1 MQNLIFSIF
10 PNQNF
15 VDLGLFQFGWERC
28 TPAHSFGPAARN
40 HYLFH
45 YILSGTGTLMADD
58 SKGVTQTYSI
68 TSMQGFMIFPNQIT
82 TYVADKQ
89 LPWEYVWLE
98 FDGLRVKSLL
108 DTIGLSL
115 DKPVYHARN
124 KSLREDMANEML
136 YISRHKDESPFH
148 LIGHL
153 YLFLDYLLRSAADE
167 QLEHGSKLREFYI
180 HEALT
185 YIEHNFQNEITI
197 EDIAK
202 SYMDVYDSRIISKAG
217 TPFHNIVETLD
228 GDMIHGDMDEEI
240 TSGKC
245 LIAAANPD
253 LMESYI
259 EKDDIVIL
267 GNRYESQLCAI
278 EMGAKCIIVCDGAL
292 VSYTISRL
300 AESRGCYIIK
310 TPYDTFTASRL
321 INQSIPIRFFMKS
334 ENLITFGLGEYL
346 DDIRDT
352 MAKKRYRDFPIL
364 DWNENYF
371 GMISRRS
378 LLGARKKKLI
388 LVDHNELTQAVDGME
403 EAEIIEIID
412 HHRIGSIE
420 TMGPVFFRNQPL
432 GCTATIIYQMYRE
445 SGVELTEKIAGLLC
459 SAILSDTLIYRSPTC
474 TQCF

>member
-68 TSMQGFMIFPNQIT
+68 KSMQGFMIFPNQIT

-197 EDIAK
+197 EDIAGVCGLNRTYFGK
-202 SYMDVYDSRIISKAG
+202 IFKEALGKTPQEFLLNYRMLKAAELLKLTSLSIGDVGLAVGYANQMHFSRAFKNNYGISPREWRYQNHINNTVG
-217 TPFHNIVETLD
+217 S
-228 GDMIHGDMDEEI
+228 DEE
-240 TSGKC
+240 
-245 LIAAANPD
+245 
-253 LMESYI
+253 
-259 EKDDIVIL
+259 
-267 GNRYESQLCAI
+267 
-278 EMGAKCIIVCDGAL
+278 
-292 VSYTISRL
+292 
-300 AESRGCYIIK
+300 
-310 TPYDTFTASRL
+310 
-321 INQSIPIRFFMKS
+321 
-334 ENLITFGLGEYL
+334 
-346 DDIRDT
+346 
-352 MAKKRYRDFPIL
+352 
-364 DWNENYF
+364 
-371 GMISRRS
+371 
-378 LLGARKKKLI
+378 
-388 LVDHNELTQAVDGME
+388 HTQ
-403 EAEIIEIID
+403 
-412 HHRIGSIE
+412 
-420 TMGPVFFRNQPL
+420 
-432 GCTATIIYQMYRE
+432 
-445 SGVELTEKIAGLLC
+445 
-459 SAILSDTLIYRSPTC
+459 
-474 TQCF
+474 

>member
-1 MQNLIFSIF
+1 MQNWIFSIF
-10 PNQNF
+10 HNQNF

-28 TPAHSFGPAARN
+28 APAHSFGPAARN

-68 TSMQGFMIFPNQIT
+68 KSMQGFMIFPNQIT

-124 KSLREDMANEML
+124 KNLREDMANEML

-197 EDIAK
+197 EDIAGVCGLNRT
-202 SYMDVYDSRIISKAG
+202 Y
-217 TPFHNIVETLD
+217 F
-228 GDMIHGDMDEEI
+228 
-240 TSGKC
+240 GK
-245 LIAAANPD
+245 IFKEA
-253 LMESYI
+253 
-259 EKDDIVIL
+259 L
-267 GNRYESQLCAI
+267 G
-278 EMGAKCIIVCDGAL
+278 
-292 VSYTISRL
+292 
-300 AESRGCYIIK
+300 K
-310 TPYDTFTASRL
+310 TPQEFLLNYRMLKAAELLKLTSLSIGDVGLAVGYANQMHFSRAFKNNYG
-321 INQSIPIRFFMKS
+321 ISPR
-334 ENLITFGLGEYL
+334 EW
-346 DDIRDT
+346 
-352 MAKKRYRDFPIL
+352 RYQ
-364 DWNENYF
+364 NHVNNT
-371 GMISRRS
+371 
-378 LLGARKKKLI
+378 
-388 LVDHNELTQAVDGME
+388 VDSDKEHTQ
-403 EAEIIEIID
+403 
-412 HHRIGSIE
+412 
-420 TMGPVFFRNQPL
+420 
-432 GCTATIIYQMYRE
+432 
-445 SGVELTEKIAGLLC
+445 
-459 SAILSDTLIYRSPTC
+459 
-474 TQCF
+474 

>member
-68 TSMQGFMIFPNQIT
+68 KSMQGFMIFPNQIT

-197 EDIAK
+197 EDIAGVCGLNRTYFGK
-202 SYMDVYDSRIISKAG
+202 IFKEALGKTPQEFLLNYRMLKAAEMLKLTSLSIGDIGLAVGYANQMHFSRAFKNNYGISPREWRYQNHINNTVDS
-217 TPFHNIVETLD
+217 
-228 GDMIHGDMDEEI
+228 DEE
-240 TSGKC
+240 
-245 LIAAANPD
+245 
-253 LMESYI
+253 
-259 EKDDIVIL
+259 
-267 GNRYESQLCAI
+267 
-278 EMGAKCIIVCDGAL
+278 
-292 VSYTISRL
+292 
-300 AESRGCYIIK
+300 
-310 TPYDTFTASRL
+310 
-321 INQSIPIRFFMKS
+321 
-334 ENLITFGLGEYL
+334 
-346 DDIRDT
+346 
-352 MAKKRYRDFPIL
+352 
-364 DWNENYF
+364 
-371 GMISRRS
+371 
-378 LLGARKKKLI
+378 
-388 LVDHNELTQAVDGME
+388 HTQ
-403 EAEIIEIID
+403 
-412 HHRIGSIE
+412 
-420 TMGPVFFRNQPL
+420 
-432 GCTATIIYQMYRE
+432 
-445 SGVELTEKIAGLLC
+445 
-459 SAILSDTLIYRSPTC
+459 
-474 TQCF
+474 

>member
-68 TSMQGFMIFPNQIT
+68 KSMQGFMIFPNQIT

-148 LIGHL
+148 LVGHL

-197 EDIAK
+197 EDIAGVCGLNRTYFGK
-202 SYMDVYDSRIISKAG
+202 IFKEALGKTPQEFLLNYRMLKAAELLKLTSLSIGDVGLAVGYANQMHFSRAFKNNYGISPREWRYQNHINNTVDS
-217 TPFHNIVETLD
+217 
-228 GDMIHGDMDEEI
+228 DEE
-240 TSGKC
+240 
-245 LIAAANPD
+245 
-253 LMESYI
+253 
-259 EKDDIVIL
+259 
-267 GNRYESQLCAI
+267 
-278 EMGAKCIIVCDGAL
+278 
-292 VSYTISRL
+292 
-300 AESRGCYIIK
+300 
-310 TPYDTFTASRL
+310 
-321 INQSIPIRFFMKS
+321 
-334 ENLITFGLGEYL
+334 
-346 DDIRDT
+346 
-352 MAKKRYRDFPIL
+352 
-364 DWNENYF
+364 
-371 GMISRRS
+371 
-378 LLGARKKKLI
+378 
-388 LVDHNELTQAVDGME
+388 HTQ
-403 EAEIIEIID
+403 
-412 HHRIGSIE
+412 
-420 TMGPVFFRNQPL
+420 
-432 GCTATIIYQMYRE
+432 
-445 SGVELTEKIAGLLC
+445 
-459 SAILSDTLIYRSPTC
+459 
-474 TQCF
+474 

>member
-68 TSMQGFMIFPNQIT
+68 KSMQGFMIFPNQST

-197 EDIAK
+197 EDIAGVCGLNRTYFGK
-202 SYMDVYDSRIISKAG
+202 IFKEALGKTPQEFLLNYRMLKAAELLKLTSLSIGDVGLAVGYANQMHFSRAFKNNYGISPREWRYQNHINNTVDS
-217 TPFHNIVETLD
+217 
-228 GDMIHGDMDEEI
+228 DEE
-240 TSGKC
+240 
-245 LIAAANPD
+245 
-253 LMESYI
+253 
-259 EKDDIVIL
+259 
-267 GNRYESQLCAI
+267 
-278 EMGAKCIIVCDGAL
+278 
-292 VSYTISRL
+292 
-300 AESRGCYIIK
+300 
-310 TPYDTFTASRL
+310 
-321 INQSIPIRFFMKS
+321 
-334 ENLITFGLGEYL
+334 
-346 DDIRDT
+346 
-352 MAKKRYRDFPIL
+352 
-364 DWNENYF
+364 
-371 GMISRRS
+371 
-378 LLGARKKKLI
+378 
-388 LVDHNELTQAVDGME
+388 HTQ
-403 EAEIIEIID
+403 
-412 HHRIGSIE
+412 
-420 TMGPVFFRNQPL
+420 
-432 GCTATIIYQMYRE
+432 
-445 SGVELTEKIAGLLC
+445 
-459 SAILSDTLIYRSPTC
+459 
-474 TQCF
+474 

>member
-68 TSMQGFMIFPNQIT
+68 KSMHGFMIFPNQIT

-180 HEALT
+180 HEALS

-197 EDIAK
+197 EDIAGVCGLNRTYFGK
-202 SYMDVYDSRIISKAG
+202 IFKEALGKTPQEFLLNYRMLKAAELLKLTSLSIGDVGLAVGYANQMHFSRAFKNNYGISPREWRYQNHINNTVDS
-217 TPFHNIVETLD
+217 
-228 GDMIHGDMDEEI
+228 DEE
-240 TSGKC
+240 
-245 LIAAANPD
+245 
-253 LMESYI
+253 
-259 EKDDIVIL
+259 
-267 GNRYESQLCAI
+267 
-278 EMGAKCIIVCDGAL
+278 
-292 VSYTISRL
+292 
-300 AESRGCYIIK
+300 
-310 TPYDTFTASRL
+310 
-321 INQSIPIRFFMKS
+321 
-334 ENLITFGLGEYL
+334 
-346 DDIRDT
+346 
-352 MAKKRYRDFPIL
+352 
-364 DWNENYF
+364 
-371 GMISRRS
+371 
-378 LLGARKKKLI
+378 
-388 LVDHNELTQAVDGME
+388 HTQ
-403 EAEIIEIID
+403 
-412 HHRIGSIE
+412 
-420 TMGPVFFRNQPL
+420 
-432 GCTATIIYQMYRE
+432 
-445 SGVELTEKIAGLLC
+445 
-459 SAILSDTLIYRSPTC
+459 
-474 TQCF
+474 

>member
-68 TSMQGFMIFPNQIT
+68 KSMQGFMIFPNQIT

-197 EDIAK
+197 EDIAGVCGLNRTYFGK
-202 SYMDVYDSRIISKAG
+202 IFKEALGKTPQEFLLNYRMLKAAELLKLTSLSIGDVGLAVGDANQMHFSRAFKNNYGISPREWRYQNHINNTVDS
-217 TPFHNIVETLD
+217 
-228 GDMIHGDMDEEI
+228 DEE
-240 TSGKC
+240 
-245 LIAAANPD
+245 
-253 LMESYI
+253 
-259 EKDDIVIL
+259 
-267 GNRYESQLCAI
+267 
-278 EMGAKCIIVCDGAL
+278 
-292 VSYTISRL
+292 
-300 AESRGCYIIK
+300 
-310 TPYDTFTASRL
+310 
-321 INQSIPIRFFMKS
+321 
-334 ENLITFGLGEYL
+334 
-346 DDIRDT
+346 
-352 MAKKRYRDFPIL
+352 
-364 DWNENYF
+364 
-371 GMISRRS
+371 
-378 LLGARKKKLI
+378 
-388 LVDHNELTQAVDGME
+388 HTQ
-403 EAEIIEIID
+403 
-412 HHRIGSIE
+412 
-420 TMGPVFFRNQPL
+420 
-432 GCTATIIYQMYRE
+432 
-445 SGVELTEKIAGLLC
+445 
-459 SAILSDTLIYRSPTC
+459 
-474 TQCF
+474 